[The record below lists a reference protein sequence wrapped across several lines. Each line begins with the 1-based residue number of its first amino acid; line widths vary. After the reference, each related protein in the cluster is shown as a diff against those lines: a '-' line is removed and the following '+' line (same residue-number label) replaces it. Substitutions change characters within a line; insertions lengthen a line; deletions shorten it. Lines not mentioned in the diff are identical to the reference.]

1 MRLSSHTRFFLS
13 VAGGVLLS
21 LAAASAEA
29 ATINWATWPSG
40 TPGATT
46 GSALGTL
53 PGLDV
58 SVSYSGQ
65 FVGFDDGLNWQPTST
80 FTGALIGNAPPSGP
94 GVDNDGIM
102 ITGGAGTGTNTITFS
117 TDVTNPIVAIWSLGQ
132 AGLQAQFVFS
142 SSPLHIRGGGANS
155 ELGGAAIFSGG
166 SCPTGAVCGIEGN
179 GLIHFPGTYSSI
191 SWTNPVFDNYY
202 AFTVGILAAAS
213 EVGIEP
219 DANAMSDPNATPFLI
234 SAPEPATLVLLGTS
248 LSFIAFQ
255 TRRMRRREASARAS
269 L

>member
-1 MRLSSHTRFFLS
+1 MTFSSHTRFLLS
-13 VAGGVLLS
+13 VGGGALLA

-29 ATINWATWPSG
+29 ATINWATWLSG
-40 TPGATT
+40 TPGSTT

-53 PGLDV
+53 PGLDA

-65 FVGFDDGLNWQPTST
+65 FVGFDDDLDWQPAST
-80 FTGALIGNAPPSGP
+80 FTGALFTGALVGNAPPSGP

-117 TDVTNPIVAIWSLGQ
+117 TSVTNPIVAIWSLGE

-142 SSPLHIRGGGANS
+142 SSTLHIRGGGANS
-155 ELGGAAIFSGG
+155 EFGGAAIFSGG

-179 GLIHFPGTYSSI
+179 GLIHLPGTYSSI

-202 AFTVGILAAAS
+202 AFTVGVLAAGS
-213 EVGIEP
+213 EDSTEP
-219 DANAMSDPNATPFLI
+219 DPNTTPFLI
-234 SAPEPATLVLLGTS
+234 SAPEPATLVLLGSS

-255 TRRMRRREASARAS
+255 TRRMRRTRRRRSQR
-269 L
+269 

>member
-1 MRLSSHTRFFLS
+1 MRLSSQTRFFLS

-29 ATINWATWPSG
+29 ATINWATWASG

-46 GSALGTL
+46 GSAVGTL

-132 AGLQAQFVFS
+132 AGLEAQFVFA

-179 GLIHFPGTYSSI
+179 GLIHFR
-191 SWTNPVFDNYY
+191 
-202 AFTVGILAAAS
+202 AR
-213 EVGIEP
+213 
-219 DANAMSDPNATPFLI
+219 
-234 SAPEPATLVLLGTS
+234 
-248 LSFIAFQ
+248 
-255 TRRMRRREASARAS
+255 TRRSAGPIRCSTTTTLSRSGSSRRRLKSASSPTLMRCPTPMRRPF
-269 L
+269 